1 MSEQPLISI
10 IIPHRNGREILF
22 RCLKSIFEN
31 GYSPFEII
39 LVDNASTDGSVEA
52 AVEAFSGLRVVRAGQ
67 NRGYAGGCN
76 YGSLFARGDFLLFF
90 NNDAVLAPRALH
102 HLVEAIQREPDIAA
116 VQPKILSLSEPQR
129 FDYAGAAG
137 GMIDM
142 FGFPFARG
150 RMFDTLEID
159 SGQYDQVCDIFWAS
173 GACCLVRRDVWE
185 DLGGFDE
192 VFFAH
197 MEEIDLNWHMHLA
210 GYRVVFEPGAVV
222 YHEAGSTLASESP
235 HKLYLNH
242 RNNLLMLLKNLSLTR
257 LLWIMPARLLLDF
270 GALLYA
276 LGRGRISH
284 ALAILRAQAAVPL
297 FAAHILR
304 SRRQVRRLRR
314 VSDRS
319 VARKMYRG
327 SAVLQYFVFG
337 RKTYGSLAGA

>member
-10 IIPHRNGREILF
+10 IIPHRYGREILF
-22 RCLKSIFEN
+22 RCLTSIFEN

-52 AVEAFSGLRVVRAGQ
+52 AVEAFSGLRVVRAGW

-90 NNDAVLAPRALH
+90 NNDAVLAAQALQR
-102 HLVEAIQREPDIAA
+102 LVEAIQRKPDIAA

-137 GMIDM
+137 GMIDV

-150 RMFDTLEID
+150 RLFDTLETD
-159 SGQYDQVCDIFWAS
+159 TGQYDQACDIFWAS
-173 GACCLVRRDVWE
+173 GACCLIRRDVWE
-185 DLGGFDE
+185 NLGGFDE

-197 MEEIDLNWHMHLA
+197 MEEIDLNWRMHLA
-210 GYRVVFEPGAVV
+210 SYRVVFEPGAVV
-222 YHEAGSTLASESP
+222 YHEAGSTLASDSP

-242 RNNLLMLLKNLSLTR
+242 RNNLLMLLKNLSLAR
-257 LLWIMPARLLLDF
+257 LLWILPARLLLDL

-276 LGRGRISH
+276 LARGRISH
-284 ALAILRAQAAVPL
+284 ALAILRALAAVPL
-297 FAAHILR
+297 FTAHILR
-304 SRRQVRRLRR
+304 ARRQVRRLRR
-314 VSDRS
+314 VDDRS
-319 VARKMYRG
+319 VAQKMYRG